1 MQTAGFVGY
10 VDVAKEKRKEIFV
23 RIAFF
28 DSGIGGLTVLKEAL
42 SVMPNAEYIYYA
54 DTKNVPYG
62 VKSKND
68 VRKFIIAAIDFL
80 SEKDIQVLVVACN
93 TATSVVINNL
103 RNKFDFPILGM
114 EPAIKPA
121 IIKNSGKKILVSAT
135 SLTLKEN
142 KLETLITKLDTNQR
156 IEKMEMDSLV
166 TFAEKFDFNSTNV
179 QLYLQAK
186 LTHVKYEEFE
196 TIVLGCTHFL
206 YYKRQIQEITGNK
219 IEIIDGTK
227 GTVNNLVNTIRT
239 NQLKN
244 NYKEKNIKFYSSG
257 VEDNMNRVKKLLEL
271 INGKQESELLPC
283 G

>member
-1 MQTAGFVGY
+1 M
-10 VDVAKEKRKEIFV
+10 

-54 DTKNVPYG
+54 DTKNAPYG
-62 VKSKND
+62 VKSKDD
-68 VRKFIIAAIDFL
+68 VRKSIIVAIDFL
-80 SEKDIQVLVVACN
+80 SEKDIHALVVACN
-93 TATSVVINNL
+93 TATSVVINDL

-121 IIKNSGKKILVSAT
+121 IIKNSGKKILVLAT

-179 QLYLQAK
+179 QFYLQTK
-186 LTHVKYEEFE
+186 LAHVKFEEYE

-219 IEIIDGTK
+219 IEIIDGNK
-227 GTVNNLVNTIRT
+227 GTINNLVNTIRI
-239 NQLKN
+239 NQLEN
-244 NYKEKNIKFYSSG
+244 NYKEKNIKFYSSD
-257 VEDNMNRVKKLLEL
+257 VEDNMDRVKKLLEL
-271 INGKQESELLPC
+271 IN
-283 G
+283 